1 MGSSGGG
8 GGGGSNDW
16 PDYMKTTHSLWLND
30 GGKDKV
36 KYSVTALMSR
46 AMGASPYASFQAID
60 PAKYFGTPNFT
71 VFQLVETYK
80 GLDLTKLWEQTQSSL
95 LNSSV
100 MVNSIKSH
108 SDFLNDELEE
118 RTLPEFK
125 AGMRNIN
132 AVMSTAFVV
141 GEGLIRGTVIKALS
155 RYASELQLKLI
166 DIAQGVFAT
175 RVNWQKDIVV
185 QATEV
190 SRIALAANLDASK
203 YNSETLAK
211 DKLWDLRTYEYGVQ
225 VMAAISGG
233 IAANTPAETS
243 AVANALGGAM
253 SGGAAGSVIGSAIGG
268 AGSSGGAYGA
278 AIGAAVGLGMSFS
291 K

>member
-8 GGGGSNDW
+8 GGSGTQDW
-16 PDYMKTTHSLWLND
+16 PDYMKAAHSQWLNKD
-30 GGKDKV
+30 GKDKI
-36 KYSVTALMSR
+36 KYSVTALMSA
-46 AMGASPYASFQAID
+46 AMGASPYASFQALN
-60 PAKYFGTPNFT
+60 PSAYFGTPNFT
-71 VFQLVETYK
+71 VFQLVESYK
-80 GLDLTKLWEQTQSSL
+80 GLDLTKLWEQTQANL

-108 SDFLNDELEE
+108 ADFLDDELEE

-132 AVMSTAFVV
+132 SVMSTAFVV
-141 GEGLIRGTVIKALS
+141 GEGLIRSSVLKALS

-166 DIAQGVFAT
+166 DIAQNVFAT
-175 RVNWQKDIVV
+175 RVNWQKDIIV

-190 SRIALAANLDASK
+190 SRIALAANLDATK
-203 YNSETLAK
+203 YNSETMAK

-253 SGGAAGSVIGSAIGG
+253 SGAASGSLVGSAIGG